1 MNFLMFSHSHSD
13 SIFSTLLMK
22 TFQKLLFI
30 GLLFSVPLSVNAQQW
45 QFTGSL
51 SSAKRFVI
59 FTTLD
64 NGKVLAS
71 GGVTN
76 DLPHAECE
84 LYDPAT
90 ASWSLTGSHNVARYL
105 HSAVKLKDGRVAI
118 FGGQSGGTLDDSPI
132 NTDVIEIYDP
142 STGVW
147 SVSGHLQ
154 IPREHQSASLLLD
167 GRVLIAGGLSGD
179 SPVASAEIFDP
190 TTDVSTLVAP
200 MQQARYEQ
208 QAASLL
214 DGRVMITGGRIG
226 GWDGTFFNESEIYD
240 PVANTWTVIEPMKQP
255 RMRGLLVQFS
265 DGSILSAGG
274 RNAAL
279 STAPG
284 SELFDLSTGHWTE
297 TDSMKVPS
305 TWLSCVLFPDD
316 RYLATGGFSAFG
328 IPSVS
333 VDSCTPTAEWYDKP
347 NARWYFAPTLNQAR
361 GEHGSAYLHQEVN
374 DSLPADMVIVGGG
387 ITGDNT
393 YTATCEILDVGTHA
407 LLTYEA
413 MSANSSN
420 SASVNVPNVADHV
433 SIRYDENNLP
443 LIDYAIS
450 SSEPVSVR
458 VISLDGR
465 TLKNYD
471 LGTLSSGSYE
481 FAVSNSQLNSGA
493 YIVLVELGNFRSVQK
508 IIISH

>member
-1 MNFLMFSHSHSD
+1 MK
-13 SIFSTLLMK
+13 TLLVS
-22 TFQKLLFI
+22 LL
-30 GLLFSVPLSVNAQQW
+30 LSVSVATAGAQQW
-45 QFTGSL
+45 QYASSL
-51 SSAKRFVI
+51 SCAKRFVI

-64 NGKVLAS
+64 NGKVLAT

-76 DLPHAECE
+76 DAPHAECE

-90 ASWSLTGSHNVARYL
+90 ASWSLTGSLNVARFL
-105 HSAVKLKDGRVAI
+105 HSAVKLQDGRVAV

-142 STGVW
+142 STGTWTV
-147 SVSGHLQ
+147 VGHMQ
-154 IPREHQSASLLLD
+154 IPREHQSASLLTD

-190 TTDVSTLVAP
+190 TTNTSTLVAP

-214 DGRVMITGGRIG
+214 DGRVIVTGGRIG

-240 PVANTWTVIEPMKQP
+240 PVANTWTVIEPMHQP

-265 DGSILSAGG
+265 DGSILCAGG

-297 TDSMKVPS
+297 TDAMKVPS

-333 VDSCTPTAEWYDKP
+333 ADSCTATAEWYDKP

-361 GEHGSAYLHQEVN
+361 GQHGAAYLHQEVN
-374 DSLPADMVIVGGG
+374 DSLPTDMVIVGGG

-393 YTATCEILDVGTHA
+393 YTATCEILDVGNSA
-407 LLTYEA
+407 LTAYKA
-413 MSANSSN
+413 MPINTSSAASVSNSSAIRTVSLQYDAN
-420 SASVNVPNVADHV
+420 NVPTIEYRLDAN
-433 SIRYDENNLP
+433 EN
-443 LIDYAIS
+443 
-450 SSEPVSVR
+450 VSVR
-458 VISLDGR
+458 LISMDGR
-465 TLKNYD
+465 FVKTYDQGSLPPGTYD
-471 LGTLSSGSYE
+471 LTLSGTGLTSGTYM
-481 FAVSNSQLNSGA
+481 A
-493 YIVLVELGNFRSVQK
+493 LVQIGEERTVEKLILSR
-508 IIISH
+508 